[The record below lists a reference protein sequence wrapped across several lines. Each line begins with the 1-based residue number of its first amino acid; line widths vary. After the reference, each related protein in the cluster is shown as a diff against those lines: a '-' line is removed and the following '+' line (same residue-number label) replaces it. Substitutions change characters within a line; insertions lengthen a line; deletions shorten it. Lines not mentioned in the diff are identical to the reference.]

1 MNKVDKQYL
10 DIIKDIIE
18 NVVEKNTRSGNVKSI
33 FGKTLRFDLKEGF
46 PLLTTKKV
54 FYRGVFVELL
64 WFLSGSTNIKFLVD
78 NKVHIWD
85 DDAYRHYCN
94 IVTENNSIDNS
105 EHKLELL
112 HKDDFIQ
119 NVISETKIKYFQ
131 NAPKIG
137 ITLKSY
143 TFGDLGPIYGY
154 QWRNFG
160 GSGCDQIKK
169 IIETLKSNPYDRGL
183 ICVAFNPGDLS

>member
-10 DIIKDIIE
+10 DLIRDIIE
-18 NVVEKNTRSGNVKSI
+18 NGVEKNTRSGKVKSI

-64 WFLSGSTNIKFLVD
+64 WFLSGSTNIKFLVN

-94 IVTENNSIDNS
+94 IVTENNSIATS
-105 EHKLELL
+105 EHQLELL
-112 HKDDFIQ
+112 DKDDFTQ
-119 NVISETKIKYFQ
+119 NVLSDTTLIYVQT
-131 NAPKIG
+131 AP
-137 ITLKSY
+137 
-143 TFGDLGPIYGY
+143 
-154 QWRNFG
+154 
-160 GSGCDQIKK
+160 
-169 IIETLKSNPYDRGL
+169 
-183 ICVAFNPGDLS
+183 